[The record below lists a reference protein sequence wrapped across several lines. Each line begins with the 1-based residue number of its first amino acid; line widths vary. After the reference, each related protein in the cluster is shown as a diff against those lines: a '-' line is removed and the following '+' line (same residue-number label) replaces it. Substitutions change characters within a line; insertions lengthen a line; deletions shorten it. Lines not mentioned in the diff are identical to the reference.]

1 MKRLTIVRHAKSSW
15 EDASLSDHERPLS
28 GRGERDAPRMG
39 ARLRAR
45 EVRPT
50 LLLCSPAERAIETA
64 KIIAH
69 ALGFPEELLRREPA
83 LYHADTATLFDIVM
97 RQDDAC
103 SDLMIVGHNPGL
115 TVFANALLA
124 DLKLYN
130 LPTAGIVAID
140 FATEHWSQLTDTDA
154 TLAYHDY
161 PKNPELVS
169 STS

>member
-15 EDASLSDHERPLS
+15 NNSSLSDHERPLS

-45 EVRPT
+45 KVRPT
-50 LLLCSPAERAIETA
+50 LLLCSPARRAMETA
-64 KIIAH
+64 KILAN
-69 ALGFPEELLRREPA
+69 ALGFPKEFLEQEPA
-83 LYHADTATLFDIVM
+83 LYHADVGTLFDIVM

-115 TVFANALLA
+115 TAFANALLA

-140 FATEHWSQLTDTDA
+140 LATAHWSQLTDTDA
-154 TLAYHDY
+154 TLAYYDY

-169 STS
+169 G